1 LFRSFGDELGL
12 GSHDTSTVHVLVQ
25 VLNLCIHFLGFEC
38 LGLFHCRQS
47 R

>member
-1 LFRSFGDELGL
+1 
-12 GSHDTSTVHVLVQ
+12 VHVLVQ
-25 VLNLCIHFLGFEC
+25 VLKLCVHFLGFEC